1 MMFSGAITVSLDS
14 KGRLAIPTRYREVML
29 EGMVC
34 TIGLHD
40 PCLMLYPIEEWILIE
55 QKLAK
60 LSTMNEIERR
70 IVRLLLGHASECSM
84 DNAGRILISNTLR
97 QYAQLD
103 KNIMFVG
110 QSNKFEIWDEAKWHQ
125 QINQDISMIAQD
137 FANLSENLKHLTL

>member
-1 MMFSGAITVSLDS
+1 MFSGATSVSLDS
-14 KGRLAIPTRYREVML
+14 KGRLAIPTRYREKML

-40 PCLMLYPIEEWILIE
+40 PCLMLYPMEEWVLIE

-60 LSTMNEIERR
+60 LSTMNEVERR
-70 IVRLLLGHASECSM
+70 IVRLLLGHASECVM
-84 DNAGRILISNTLR
+84 DNSGRILIVNSLR

-125 QINQDISMIAQD
+125 QIEDDIAIISND
-137 FANLSENLKHLTL
+137 FTNLSENLKNLTI